1 MRFPRITPTATLLGL
16 LVMLMVRSI
25 LYNRES
31 LIFCERALYGELST
45 LQKETT
51 LKGPIKF
58 NEVCPEIRQR
68 VETNTQKWLEVIL
81 ALLVQ
86 WSHPPAQ
93 P

>member
-1 MRFPRITPTATLLGL
+1 VNFPRITPTTVLLGL
-16 LVMLMVRSI
+16 LVVLMMSSV

-31 LIFCERALYGELST
+31 LLFCERALYGELST
-45 LQKETT
+45 LQKEKT
-51 LKGPIKF
+51 LQGPIKF

-68 VETNTQKWLEVIL
+68 VETNLNKWLEVIL

-86 WSHPPAQ
+86 WHPPSQ